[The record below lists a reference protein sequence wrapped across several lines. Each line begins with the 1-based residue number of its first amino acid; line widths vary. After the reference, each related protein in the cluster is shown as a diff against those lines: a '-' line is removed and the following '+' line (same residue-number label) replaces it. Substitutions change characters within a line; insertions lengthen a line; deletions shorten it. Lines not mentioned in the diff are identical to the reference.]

1 MLFFFFFFGF
11 QDAFSETKKN
21 IIFLEVKNPYRYS
34 PSFPLVYYFNIRVE
48 DGVLL
53 GSFNL
58 ADGDITSLEILTL
71 SEDFRNSYF

>member
-1 MLFFFFFFGF
+1 MHSVR
-11 QDAFSETKKN
+11 QKKN